1 MIRKHRNRTSAASSG
16 RRASNSSAPKT
27 AKRNTQAHS
36 TAPGSVGSKPKA
48 TIKQQPKNALTKSAA
63 QSSTA
68 SKPKTVPKSTQP
80 NRSRTPQSVPQNF
93 GNKQKIPVVSE
104 TISQAS
110 AKPLADRL
118 PDGRTMQTYDDY
130 IEDNNGAA
138 HKERRVVIIDGNEK
152 REYAIIPL
160 TSRKTSNT
168 SPLKDYPATNG
179 KKPHF
184 RHFVAT
190 ADDEGQPI
198 KEGDKF
204 KANPSSLDVG
214 ANDLHRIKSKTLKH
228 CKQAQTNQAKIDKLK
243 GKKEKPSD
251 D

>member
-1 MIRKHRNRTSAASSG
+1 
-16 RRASNSSAPKT
+16 
-27 AKRNTQAHS
+27 
-36 TAPGSVGSKPKA
+36 
-48 TIKQQPKNALTKSAA
+48 
-63 QSSTA
+63 
-68 SKPKTVPKSTQP
+68 
-80 NRSRTPQSVPQNF
+80 
-93 GNKQKIPVVSE
+93 
-104 TISQAS
+104 
-110 AKPLADRL
+110 
-118 PDGRTMQTYDDY
+118 MQTYDDY

-138 HKERRVVIIDGNEK
+138 HKERRVVIIDGNEQ
-152 REYAIIPL
+152 REYAIVPL

-168 SPLKDYPATNG
+168 SPLKDYPSTNG

-214 ANDLHRIKSKTLKH
+214 ANDLHRIKSKTLKY